1 METRFLERHF
11 HTGAKLLTGGDVH
24 QPHNQH
30 DPPPQG
36 KREGAIPSKSQ
47 SRPVEKR
54 RRLSSQ
60 KLVYLF
66 SESQSKKRSRLYY
79 RNFVRMPPRIVYLDY
94 AASAPLDPEVLEVMR
109 PYLEAVGNP
118 SSTHAAGRF
127 LRTALE
133 EARQTIADL
142 LGAAPGEI
150 VFTSGGTEAD
160 NHALRKAV
168 DTFDISTILFNPT
181 EHHAVLHTIEDL
193 AHQGKIEAHPIA
205 IDTYGRINLNHLEDL
220 LKKHPKVLVSVM
232 YANNEIGTLQP
243 VREIAALCQQYGAL
257 YHCDTVQVMGLGWV
271 RVDDWPVDFLAAS
284 AHKFYGPKGVGF
296 IYRRRPIKSLITGG
310 AQERGQRAGTE
321 NIASIVGMA
330 FALQKAYK
338 QKDAYLKHLST
349 LKAEALSLLQSLLPE
364 ARINGDPS
372 PAGSHPGILNFYLPP
387 EKADDLLLV
396 HLDLAGVC
404 ASGTS
409 ACASGSGHPS
419 HVLEALGLPAEAAMR
434 AIRLSWGWGSKK
446 THLELAIQTLRQS
459 LLSPTA

>member
-1 METRFLERHF
+1 
-11 HTGAKLLTGGDVH
+11 
-24 QPHNQH
+24 
-30 DPPPQG
+30 
-36 KREGAIPSKSQ
+36 
-47 SRPVEKR
+47 
-54 RRLSSQ
+54 
-60 KLVYLF
+60 
-66 SESQSKKRSRLYY
+66 
-79 RNFVRMPPRIVYLDY
+79 MPPRIVYLDY

-160 NHALRKAV
+160 NHALRKAI

-193 AHQGKIEAHPIA
+193 VHQGKIEAHPIA
-205 IDTYGRINLNHLEDL
+205 IDTYGRINLNHLEEL
-220 LKKHPKVLVSVM
+220 LKKHPKALVSVM

-243 VREIAALCQQYGAL
+243 VREVAALCQRYGAL

-271 RVDDWPVDFLAAS
+271 RVDEWPVDFLAAS
-284 AHKFYGPKGVGF
+284 AHKFYGPRGVGF

-321 NIASIVGMA
+321 NIANIVGMA

-338 QKDAYLKHLST
+338 QKDSYLKHLST